1 MGKKK
6 LLLRGVLF
14 SIIFYYLSFKNKQ
27 NPQQA
32 THVYYIPD
40 F

>member
-1 MGKKK
+1 MEKKAIIK
-6 LLLRGVLF
+6 GSAIF
-14 SIIFYYLSFKNKQ
+14 IIFYYLSFKNKQ